1 VGLPDRQRRMKI
13 EDHVA
18 PEVSEVSFESF
29 IGLNTLT
36 GLSTSTTFLIRV
48 TCFFELIAVGL
59 KSLAESH

>member
-1 VGLPDRQRRMKI
+1 MKI

-36 GLSTSTTFLIRV
+36 GLSTSITFLIRV

-59 KSLAESH
+59 QSLAESH